1 MKQNCNIELKISED
15 LLRKFLFVSSAD
27 NRTPAA
33 QFAFMVRNNVA
44 YYEKTKGK
52 IPDAELKKIDIEP
65 YKDNARFC
73 KRYDVLPGMF
83 CTVDLDLR
91 ATADRET
98 QFEMD
103 AEYVDNMSLR
113 LDVKTFFGIISTVVI
128 GKNVYKDGK

>member
-52 IPDAELKKIDIEP
+52 IPDAELKKIDVSE
-65 YKDNARFC
+65 Y
-73 KRYDVLPGMF
+73 LPK
-83 CTVDLDLR
+83 
-91 ATADRET
+91 E
-98 QFEMD
+98 
-103 AEYVDNMSLR
+103 
-113 LDVKTFFGIISTVVI
+113 
-128 GKNVYKDGK
+128 